1 MINKISA
8 ICLLSFCLFA
18 FSACQ
23 NADKQGSAKTANKTT
38 TTETTTAAAPSV
50 NADIKPILQRLL
62 PLCQKVEY
70 VFYKG
75 GISFSTELGD
85 QRNILAY
92 YNYISDKEVPKHNC
106 KFDGGAVFRGAEG
119 DIIMT
124 TDFVLVDG
132 KCRSIVLVA
141 DNKSY
146 HQEITEGGMQ
156 HLMYFYNIDQ
166 QQGGT
171 IVPK

>member
-1 MINKISA
+1 MINKIA
-8 ICLLSFCLFA
+8 TICLLSFCLFA

-23 NADKQGSAKTANKTT
+23 SGGQDSAKTANKAKTAP
-38 TTETTTAAAPSV
+38 TTAAAPSI
-50 NADIKPILQRLL
+50 NTDIKPILQRLL
-62 PLCQKVEY
+62 PQCQKIEY
-70 VFYKG
+70 VFYKSG
-75 GISFSTELGD
+75 VSFSTELAD

-92 YNYISDKEVPKHNC
+92 YNYISEKEVPKHNC
-106 KFDGGAVFRGAEG
+106 KYDGGAVFRGPEG
-119 DIIMT
+119 DIVMT

-146 HQEITEGGMQ
+146 YQEITPDGMK

-171 IVPK
+171 PVQK